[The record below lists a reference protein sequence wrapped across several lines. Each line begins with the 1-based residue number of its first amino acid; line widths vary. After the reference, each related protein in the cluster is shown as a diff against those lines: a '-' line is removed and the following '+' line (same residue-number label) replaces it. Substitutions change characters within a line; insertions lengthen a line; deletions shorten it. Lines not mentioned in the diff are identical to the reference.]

1 MGRKKLLKKLGE
13 FFSLD
18 QRARQRRRDELKDIL
33 ARLKKKES
41 ELRERLE
48 TETDEERRKRLQSK
62 IKIVHQQRK
71 KGVGMLKELHEEE
84 G

>member
-18 QRARQRRRDELKDIL
+18 QRARQRRKDELKDIL
-33 ARLKKKES
+33 ARLKKKEC

-48 TETDEERRKRLQSK
+48 RETGDDRRRELQSK
-62 IKIVHQQRK
+62 IEIVYQQRK
-71 KGVGMLKELHEEE
+71 KGIGMLKELRDEES
-84 G
+84 